1 VSDKLEAGKMECNTC
16 ERRQFS
22 RLELTDQSIGQN
34 LALAGQIQR
43 SFLPSASYC
52 LKGLELA
59 GRSISCIEVGGDYFD
74 YLYGP
79 DFQDDSLKVV
89 VGDVSGHGIDAAL
102 LMSSARTF
110 IRTRATMPGKPTEVV
125 SDLNRYFYSD
135 NSRTGHFM
143 TLFYL
148 DVNLGTGDV
157 SWVRAGHDPAI
168 VFNPRTD
175 QFEELR
181 GTGLPLGVDYRHC
194 YREYQLPKP
203 PKGTVIAL
211 GTDGIWDARNG
222 KKEFFGKDHFRNTLR
237 ETAMLPAQEIVNNV
251 MEELA
256 LFCRGVPL
264 DDDVTLVI
272 IKVI

>member
-1 VSDKLEAGKMECNTC
+1 MESNTY

-22 RLELTDQSIGQN
+22 RHELTDQSIGQN

-43 SFLPSASYC
+43 SFLPSASQC
-52 LKGLELA
+52 LKGFELA
-59 GRSISCIEVGGDYFD
+59 GRSISCTELGGDYFD
-74 YLYGP
+74 YLYGQG
-79 DFQDDSLKVV
+79 FQDDSLKVI

-110 IRTRATMPGKPTEVV
+110 IRTRATIPGNPAEVV
-125 SDLNRYFYSD
+125 SDFNQYFYLD

-148 DVNLGTGDV
+148 DIDLGTGDA
-157 SWVRAGHDPAI
+157 SWVRAGHDPAL

-175 QFEELR
+175 QFEELK

-194 YREYQLPKP
+194 YREYQLPKLP
-203 PKGTVIAL
+203 EGTVIAL
-211 GTDGIWDARNG
+211 GTDGIWDARNE
-222 KKEFFGKDHFRNTLR
+222 KEEFFGKDHFRNILR
-237 ETAMLPAQEIVNNV
+237 ETSMLSAQEIVNAV
-251 MEELA
+251 LEELGT
-256 LFCRGVPL
+256 FCKDVPL